1 MGKALLRRVG
11 TGNWPRLRQ
20 AATVLFPDASFEAIM
35 EAQQGFGPYCTLSF
49 DCDFPRD
56 VQALPQV
63 AELLGQYAF
72 PASFACIGQWVRQ
85 YPDEHRCL
93 VEAGCELL
101 NHTQTH
107 PNLYHPDYAYAR
119 GAELSRKRFD
129 LLVRREKR
137 AEIEQAHATFVEVLG
152 VHPVGFRTPHF
163 GSLHTPEVYPV
174 LRDLDYRFSSSVM
187 AGASPTGG
195 TPYQAAGGIWEFPLS
210 PCPAH
215 PFGVLDSWH
224 SLSKRDPAHS
234 RPGELTALF
243 VRLCEQVQGRG
254 GYVNIYLDPRDALDS
269 GELRRMLDYLRR
281 SSIVVLGYA
290 ELLERLLAD
299 PTRNLFAGR

>member
-11 TGNWPRLRQ
+11 RAGWPRLRQ
-20 AATVLFPDASFEAIM
+20 AATVCFPDASFEAIM

-56 VQALPQV
+56 VEALPQV
-63 AELLGQYAF
+63 ADLLGQYGVQ
-72 PASFACIGQWVRQ
+72 ASFACIGQWVRR
-85 YPDEHRCL
+85 YPHEHRCL
-93 VEAGCELL
+93 VDAGCELL

-129 LLVRREKR
+129 LLVPREQR
-137 AEIEQAHATFVEVLG
+137 AEIEEAHTTFAEVLG
-152 VHPVGFRTPHF
+152 YSPAGFRTPHF
-163 GSLHTPEVYPV
+163 GTLHTPDVYPV
-174 LRDLDYRFSSSVM
+174 LGELGYRFSSSVM
-187 AGASPTGG
+187 AGACASSGI
-195 TPYQAAGGIWEFPLS
+195 PYQVAGSIWEFPLS

-269 GELRRMLDYLRR
+269 GELRRMLDYLRG
-281 SSIVVLGYA
+281 SNLVVLSYA
-290 ELLERLLAD
+290 ELLERMLAD
-299 PTRNLFAGR
+299 PTRGLFITS

>member
-1 MGKALLRRVG
+1 MGKTLLRWAG
-11 TGNWPRLRQ
+11 QTGWSRLKQ

-35 EAQQGFGPYCTLSF
+35 EAQQGFGPFCTLSF

-56 VQALPQV
+56 AEALPQV
-63 AELLGQYAF
+63 AELLDHYGCK
-72 PASFACIGQWVRQ
+72 ASFACIGQWIRR
-85 YPDEHRCL
+85 YPREHRCL
-93 VEAGCELL
+93 VEAGFELL

-129 LLVRREKR
+129 LLVPREKR
-137 AEIEQAHATFVEVLG
+137 QEIEEAHASFAEVLG
-152 VHPVGFRTPHF
+152 CAPSGFRTPHF
-163 GSLHTPEVYPV
+163 GTLHTPEVYPV
-174 LRDLDYRFSSSVM
+174 LRDLGYRFSSSVM
-187 AGASPTGG
+187 AGASPQGG
-195 TPYQAAGGIWEFPLS
+195 TPYQTDGGIWEFPLS

-215 PFGVLDSWH
+215 PFGVFDSWH
-224 SLSKRDPAHS
+224 SLSKRDPAHG

-269 GELRRMLDYLRR
+269 GELRRMLDYLRG
-281 SSIVVLGYA
+281 SGLVVLGYA
-290 ELLERLLAD
+290 ALLERMLAD
-299 PTRNLFAGR
+299 PTRDLFAGT

>member
-11 TGNWPRLRQ
+11 RAGWPRLKQ
-20 AATVLFPDASFEAIM
+20 AVAVLFPDASFEAIM

-49 DCDFPRD
+49 DVDFPRD
-56 VQALPQV
+56 VEALPQV
-63 AELLGQYAF
+63 AELLEHYACL
-72 PASFACIGQWVRQ
+72 ASFACIGQWVHRF
-85 YPDEHRCL
+85 PREHRCL

-129 LLVRREKR
+129 LLVPREKYL
-137 AEIEQAHATFVEVLG
+137 EIEQAHASFVEVLDYA
-152 VHPVGFRTPHF
+152 PTGFRTPHF
-163 GSLHTPEVYPV
+163 GSLHTPEVYSL
-174 LRDLDYRFSSSVM
+174 LRDLNYRFSSSVM
-187 AGASPTGG
+187 AGASPHGG
-195 TPYQAAGGIWEFPLS
+195 TPYQTADGIWEFPLS

-224 SLSKRDPAHS
+224 SLGKQDGAHA
-234 RPGELTALF
+234 RAGELTALF

-269 GELRRMLDYLRR
+269 GELRRMLDYLRG
-281 SSIVVLGYA
+281 SSLVVLSYA
-290 ELLERLLAD
+290 ALLERMLAD
-299 PTRNLFAGR
+299 PTRDLFTEL